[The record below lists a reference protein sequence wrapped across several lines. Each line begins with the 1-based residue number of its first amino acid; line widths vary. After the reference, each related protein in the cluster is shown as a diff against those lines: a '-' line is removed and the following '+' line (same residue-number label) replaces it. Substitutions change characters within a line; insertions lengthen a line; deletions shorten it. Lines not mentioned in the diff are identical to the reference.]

1 MYQRLGAFIARYW
14 VLVVLAWAGLAVGI
28 DWVAPR
34 WDDVTLDGDL
44 AYMPDRMTSV
54 RGERLFQRAF
64 PERISKSEM
73 ALVVERPSGPLS
85 AVDLLAVDALANR
98 FRGIEDLPIV
108 DVWTHKTDVIGQKLI
123 SPASEHGQAALVLLL
138 LRNEFMATDNVRVLE
153 RVRQSLAQFT
163 SEPTVPRGLQFGI
176 SGSGAVG
183 GDTLTSAKESIQNI
197 ELATVV
203 LVVAI
208 LLAVYRAPLLAIV
221 PLVAI
226 AVSVAVAMD
235 LVALLVQGCA
245 VLKGWYP
252 DLSWLDFKVFKTTKI
267 FVVVL
272 LFGSGTDFCL
282 FLISRYKEE
291 LEHGLDRAA
300 ALARAMGHVGSA
312 LAASALTTVFGLT
325 MMAFADFGKFRN
337 SGPAIALCLLVT
349 LAACL
354 TLAPALLRGLGA
366 TVFWPFA
373 VSTAASDKNQP
384 SRRSLWDRCWESTA
398 AVILARPGLILT
410 GSVLLLLPLAWHG
423 VSVEISYDLLNDLQ
437 PERPSVQGTAMLH
450 RHFTPGE
457 TGPVTLLAVQSN
469 TRFDSREGR
478 RQINELMRVL
488 YEFPG
493 VASVRSL
500 TEPLGDR
507 PKYRSPLTSEGIRA
521 QAVREH
527 PRTKATF
534 AADVPGIGAVT
545 RLDLVFRSEPFANE
559 SVSLLDQIDQRLKQL
574 QQDGASPWRGAQFDF
589 IGTTAGIRD
598 LAAVTRSDQRLIQ
611 QLVTLS
617 VLAVLV
623 IMLRRPVLCCY
634 LILSVIFSYLVTIGA
649 TELVFSVVYGE
660 SFNGLDWKAPIFLF
674 VILVAVG
681 EDYNIYLMSRIFEEQ
696 SRHGLLEGLRLAI
709 VRTGGII
716 SSCGVIMAGSFLS
729 MMTGTLRGMLELG
742 FALTLGIV
750 LDTFIVRPVL
760 VPAFLACTYR
770 WKAARGAA
778 GEDDG
783 TTGLEETS
791 EVDAAS
797 VAKVTPA
804 GHGATH

>member
-1 MYQRLGAFIARYW
+1 C
-14 VLVVLAWAGLAVGI
+14 LAWALLAVGI
-28 DWVAPR
+28 DRVAPR

-44 AYMPDRMTSV
+44 AYLPDRMTSV
-54 RGERLFQRAF
+54 RGERLFRRAF

-73 ALVVERPSGPLS
+73 ALVIERQDGPLS
-85 AVDLLAVDALANR
+85 AADLLAVDALADS
-98 FRGIEDLPIV
+98 FRGIDDLPIV
-108 DVWTHKTDVIGQKLI
+108 DVWTHKTDVIGQKLV
-123 SPASEHGQAALVLLL
+123 SPVSERGQAALVLLL
-138 LRNEFMATDNVRVLE
+138 LRNEFMATDNIRVLD
-153 RVRQSLAQFT
+153 RVRTMLTRFAAR
-163 SEPTVPRGLQFGI
+163 PTVPAGLLFGI
-176 SGSGAVG
+176 SGPAAVG
-183 GDTLTSAKESIQNI
+183 GDTLASARESIQNT

-226 AVSVAVAMD
+226 AVSVAVALD

-245 VLKGWYP
+245 VLRGWYP
-252 DLSWLDFKVFKTTKI
+252 DLTWLDFKIFKTTKI

-291 LEHGLDRAA
+291 LEHGTERTT

-312 LAASALTTVFGLT
+312 VTASALTTVFGLA

-354 TLAPALLRGLGA
+354 TLAPAVLRGLGS

-373 VSTAASDKNQP
+373 VSAASPVRGRP
-384 SRRSLWDRCWESTA
+384 SRGSPWDRLWGRTA
-398 AVILARPGLILT
+398 SAILARPGLILA
-410 GSVLLLLPLAWHG
+410 GSVLVLLPLAWHG
-423 VSVEISYDLLNDLQ
+423 VSLKISYDLLADLQ
-437 PERPSVQGTAMLH
+437 PDRPSVQGTAMLH

-457 TGPVTLLAVQSN
+457 TGPVTLLAVQPH
-469 TRFDSREGR
+469 TQFDTREGR
-478 RQINELMRVL
+478 RQINQLMQL
-488 YEFPG
+488 IYQFPG

-500 TEPLGDR
+500 TEPLGER
-507 PKYRSPLTSEGIRA
+507 PRYRSPLTSEGIRA
-521 QAVREH
+521 QTIREH

-534 AADVPGIGAVT
+534 VSSVPQIGGVT
-545 RLDLVFRSEPFANE
+545 RLDLVFRTEPFASD
-559 SVSLLDQIDQRLKQL
+559 SVALLDQIDQRLKQL
-574 QQDGASPWRGAQFDF
+574 QHEEASPWRGAEFDF
-589 IGTTAGIRD
+589 LGTTAGIRD

-611 QLVTLS
+611 QLVTLA
-617 VLAVLV
+617 VLAILV
-623 IMLRRPVLCCY
+623 VMLRRPLLCCY

-649 TELVFSVVYGE
+649 TELLFGAVYGE
-660 SFNGLDWKAPIFLF
+660 GFNGLDWKAPIFLF

-696 SRHGLLEGLRLAI
+696 SRHGLLEGLRSAI

-760 VPAFLACTYR
+760 VPAFLACTYK
-770 WKAARGAA
+770 WNAARGRSA
-778 GEDDG
+778 EDDRTLG
-783 TTGLEETS
+783 PGES
-791 EVDAAS
+791 
-797 VAKVTPA
+797 PA
-804 GHGATH
+804 VVIGSGSN

>member
-14 VLVVLAWAGLAVGI
+14 VLVVLAWAALAFGI
-28 DWVAPR
+28 DRIAPR

-54 RGERLFQRAF
+54 RGERLFRRAF
-64 PERISKSEM
+64 PQRISKSEM
-73 ALVVERPSGPLS
+73 ALVIERPDGPLS
-85 AVDLLAVDALANR
+85 AVDLWAVDALASR
-98 FRGIEDLPIV
+98 FVGVEDLPIV
-108 DVWTHKTDVIGQKLI
+108 DVWTYKTDVIGQKLI
-123 SPASEHGQAALVLLL
+123 SSASERGQAALILLL
-138 LRNEFMATDNVRVLE
+138 LRNEFMATDNIRVLE
-153 RVRQSLAQFT
+153 RVRQSLAQFAA
-163 SEPTVPRGLQFGI
+163 EPTVPPGLRFGI
-176 SGSGAVG
+176 SGSAAVG
-183 GDTLTSAKESIQNI
+183 GDTLTSARESIKNT
-197 ELATVV
+197 ELATVL

-221 PLVAI
+221 PVVAI

-235 LVALLVQGCA
+235 IVALLVHGCA
-245 VLKGWYP
+245 VLRGWYP

-267 FVVVL
+267 FVIVL

-291 LEHGLDRAA
+291 LEQDPDRAA
-300 ALARAMGHVGSA
+300 ALARAMGKVGGA
-312 LAASALTTVFGLT
+312 IAASALTTVFGLT

-337 SGPAIALCLLVT
+337 GGPAIALCLLVT

-354 TLAPALLRGLGA
+354 TLAPAVLRGLGS

-373 VSTAASDKNQP
+373 VAASASAGSQP
-384 SRRSLWDRCWESTA
+384 SRRSFWDRFWELTA
-398 AVILARPGLILT
+398 AMILARPGLILA
-410 GSVLLLLPLAWHG
+410 GSVLLLSPLAWHG
-423 VSVEISYDLLNDLQ
+423 ASLEISYDLLNDLQ
-437 PERPSVQGTAMLH
+437 PDRPSVQGTSMLH

-457 TGPVTLLAVQSN
+457 TGPVTLLAVQPN
-469 TRFDSREGR
+469 ARFDSREGR
-478 RQINELMRVL
+478 QQINELMRTL
-488 YEFPG
+488 YGYRG

-500 TEPLGDR
+500 TEPLGER
-507 PKYRSPLTSEGIRA
+507 PKYRSPLTSEGIRL

-534 AADVPGIGAVT
+534 VADMPGIGPVT
-545 RLDLVFRSEPFANE
+545 RLDIVFQSEPFANE
-559 SVSLLDQIDQRLKQL
+559 SVALLDQIDRRLKEL
-574 QQDGASPWRGAQFDF
+574 QQDASSPWYGAQFDF
-589 IGTTAGIRD
+589 LGTTAGIRD

-617 VLAVLV
+617 VLAILV
-623 IMLRRPVLCCY
+623 IMLRRPLLCCY
-634 LILSVIFSYLVTIGA
+634 LVLSVIFSYLIAIGA
-649 TELVFSVVYGE
+649 TELVFSAIYGE

-696 SRHGLLEGLRLAI
+696 SRHGLLPGLRLAI
-709 VRTGGII
+709 IRTGGII

-760 VPAFLACTYR
+760 VPAFLACVYR
-770 WKAARGAA
+770 RQRA
-778 GEDDG
+778 GDDG
-783 TTGLEETS
+783 QQEPS
-791 EVDAAS
+791 EGKTPLGHIAS
-797 VAKVTPA
+797 GPQV
-804 GHGATH
+804 ATH